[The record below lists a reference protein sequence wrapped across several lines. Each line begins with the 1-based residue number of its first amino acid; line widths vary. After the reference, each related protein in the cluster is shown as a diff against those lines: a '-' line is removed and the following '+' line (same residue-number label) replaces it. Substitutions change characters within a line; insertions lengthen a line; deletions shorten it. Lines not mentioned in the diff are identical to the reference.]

1 MLNKMKNKKGFT
13 LIELMI
19 VVAIIGIL
27 AALAI
32 PNFLTYQTRSRQTE
46 VMTNLGGIFTSQV
59 AFSGSPG
66 SNGNYGDN
74 FNTGGSATAI
84 GYVLLGTP
92 RYAYQMSGNN
102 GAVDAI
108 GPVPAATCPN
118 TPTSVAST
126 ATVAST
132 FMADGCANIDA
143 DDDLDD
149 WVMISPG
156 HAAETAAPG
165 PYSPGIP
172 TLYAAANNDVT
183 N

>member
-66 SNGNYGDN
+66 SNGNYGTN
-74 FNTGGSATAI
+74 FNTAGSATAI

-92 RYAYQMSGNN
+92 RYHYRMNGNGDPAN
-102 GAVDAI
+102 STIGATSPT
-108 GPVPAATCPN
+108 GCPVAL
-118 TPTSVAST
+118 TSVAST
-126 ATVAST
+126 ASVAST
-132 FMADGCANIDA
+132 FGADGCANIDSDSA
-143 DDDLDD
+143 LDD
-149 WVMISPG
+149 WVMVSPG
-156 HAAETAAPG
+156 HTTAYP
-165 PYSPGIP
+165 PGIP
-172 TLYAAANNDVT
+172 TLFAAVNNDIT